1 MEAHLITILKLAGL
15 SAVLSAGLV
24 TGFPGAEQAPAP
36 QPGKVFYDRVQ
47 DGAAPTTVLASV
59 DPRALAVIDVNRSD
73 KGHRISAGEEVRC
86 TDGAWLL
93 VPANCTP
100 SFDVS
105 SGRTS
110 EVRSPGNVSIL
121 VRDAAPGAL
130 ASR

>member
-1 MEAHLITILKLAGL
+1 MEAHVITILKLAGL

-47 DGAAPTTVLASV
+47 DGAVPTTVLASI
-59 DPRALAVIDVNRSD
+59 DPRALAAVDVNRSD
-73 KGHRISAGEEVRC
+73 KAHRIRTGDELRC
-86 TDGAWLL
+86 TDHAWLL
-93 VPANCTP
+93 AAANCAP
-100 SFDVS
+100 SFGLS

-110 EVRSPGNVSIL
+110 EVRSPGNVSVLI
-121 VRDAAPGAL
+121 RDAAPGAL

>member
-1 MEAHLITILKLAGL
+1 MEAHVITTLKLAGL

-47 DGAAPTTVLASV
+47 DGAAPATFLASV
-59 DPRALAVIDVNRSD
+59 DPRALAPVDVNRAD
-73 KGHRISAGEEVRC
+73 KGHPIRAGEEARC

-93 VPANCTP
+93 LPANCVP
-100 SFDVS
+100 SFDLL
-105 SGRTS
+105 SGRTT
-110 EVRSPGNVSIL
+110 ELRRSGNVSIL